1 MSLLMIHSLMFS
13 DMEKVCLLL
22 RVSTNAQ
29 DYEYQYNTLKELCEK
44 KGWEIVKVFANKVSG
59 AKKNEERQEIV
70 DLIDY
75 VKNNKVDRVVA
86 TEISRIGRDTLEA
99 LKTIEIL
106 NEHKVNLYLAN
117 YNIET
122 LNPNGE
128 VNPIARLILTI
139 CLEISSYERNLLRY
153 RMREGYNEYLRKRR
167 EDKQNHPLGRKTEY
181 RKSEDAYRQQYKQEL
196 TLLRKGISLRNVQ
209 QLTGTSVGTLRKLKK
224 YL

>member
-1 MSLLMIHSLMFS
+1 
-13 DMEKVCLLL
+13 MEKVCLLL

-29 DYEYQYNTLKELCEK
+29 DYEYQYSTLSELCNR
-44 KGWEIVKVFANKVSG
+44 KGWVIVKVFANKVSG
-59 AKKNEERQEIV
+59 AKKNEDRKEIV
-70 DLIDY
+70 ELIEY
-75 VKNNKVDRVVA
+75 VKNNHVDRVVA

-128 VNPIARLILTI
+128 INPIARLILTI
-139 CLEISSYERNLLRY
+139 CLEISSYERNLIRY
-153 RMREGYNEYLRKRR
+153 RMRVGYEEYLKRR
-167 EDKQNHPLGRKTEY
+167 QDNPELRLGRQGYQKKEEEY
-181 RKSEDAYRQQYKQEL
+181 RVEYSKEL
-196 TLLRKGISLRNVQ
+196 TLMRKGISMRNVQ
-209 QLTGTSVGTLRKLKK
+209 QLTGTSLGTLQKIRK

>member
-1 MSLLMIHSLMFS
+1 
-13 DMEKVCLLL
+13 MEKVCLLL

-29 DYEYQYNTLKELCEK
+29 DYEYQHSTLTELSK
-44 KGWEIVKVFANKVSG
+44 RKGWEIVKVFANKVSG
-59 AKKNEERQEIV
+59 AKKNEDRKEIV
-70 DLIDY
+70 EMIEY
-75 VKNNKVDRVVA
+75 VKNNHVDRVVA

-139 CLEISSYERNLLRY
+139 CLEISSYERNLIRY
-153 RMREGYNEYLRKRR
+153 RMKVGYEEYLRKRKDNPELRLGRQGYKKKEEAYR
-167 EDKQNHPLGRKTEY
+167 EDYSK
-181 RKSEDAYRQQYKQEL
+181 EL
-196 TLLRKGISLRNVQ
+196 SLLRKGISMRNVQ
-209 QLTGTSVGTLRKLKK
+209 QLTGTSLGTLQKIKK

>member
-1 MSLLMIHSLMFS
+1 
-13 DMEKVCLLL
+13 MEKVCLLL

-29 DYEYQYNTLKELCEK
+29 DYEYQHSTLSELCER
-44 KGWEIVKVFANKVSG
+44 KGWQIVRIFANKVSG
-59 AKKNEERQEIV
+59 AKKNEDRREIV
-70 DLIDY
+70 ELIDY
-75 VKNNKVDRVVA
+75 VKNNQVDRVVA

-122 LNPNGE
+122 LLPSGE
-128 VNPIARLILTI
+128 VNPVARLILTI

-153 RMREGYNEYLRKRR
+153 RMKVGYEDYLRRR
-167 EDKQNHPLGRKTEY
+167 KENPELRLGRQGY
-181 RKSEDAYRQQYKQEL
+181 QKSEDAYREEYSKEL
-196 TLLRKGISLRNVQ
+196 SLMRKGISMRNVR
-209 QLTGTSVGTLRKLKK
+209 QLTGTSLGTLQKLKK